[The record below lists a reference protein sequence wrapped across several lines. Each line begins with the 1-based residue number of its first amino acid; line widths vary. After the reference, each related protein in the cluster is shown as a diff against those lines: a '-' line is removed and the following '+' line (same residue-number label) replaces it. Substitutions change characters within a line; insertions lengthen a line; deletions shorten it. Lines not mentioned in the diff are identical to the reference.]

1 MLSYK
6 CEQETSEKESETC
19 TVADKGSVTR
29 SVCKYIQ
36 ENIEAGQ
43 WEVGQK
49 IPSENELCAAL
60 GVSRVSVRSALQ
72 QFIALGVLKS
82 VRGKGTFLIS
92 NDLSIFQP
100 APDSKPQQ
108 RETVD
113 DMKYIIEFRS
123 LIEPSLCAKAAEVA
137 TPELIKTLSG
147 LLTQMKASIGQGR
160 TYIQADVEF
169 HLEIARINGNPVTVS
184 IMQEVFQR
192 RKNLGEMYSL
202 ANGYYGGIYY
212 HGLIL
217 DAIKKHDPKAAK
229 ALMLEHLQRDI
240 LDMEATV

>member
-1 MLSYK
+1 M
-6 CEQETSEKESETC
+6 
-19 TVADKGSVTR
+19 ADKGSVTR

-36 ENIEAGQ
+36 ENIEAGRWQ
-43 WEVGQK
+43 VGEK
-49 IPSENELCAAL
+49 IPSENELCGEL

-72 QFIALGVLKS
+72 QFIALGVLES

-92 NDLSIFQP
+92 NDLSIFKP

-108 RETVD
+108 RETID

-123 LIEPSLCAKAAEVA
+123 LIEPALCAKAAESA
-137 TPELIKTLSG
+137 TPELTDKLTQ
-147 LLTQMKASIGQGR
+147 LLNQMKASIGQGKS
-160 TYIQADVEF
+160 YIQADMEF
-169 HLEIARINGNPVTVS
+169 HLEIARANQNPVTVS

-192 RKNLGEMYSL
+192 RRELGEMYSL
-202 ANGYYGGIYY
+202 ANGYYGGVYY

-217 DAIKKHDPKAAK
+217 DAIRKHDPKSAK

-240 LDMEATV
+240 LDMEAAE

>member
-1 MLSYK
+1 M
-6 CEQETSEKESETC
+6 
-19 TVADKGSVTR
+19 ADKGSVTR

-36 ENIEAGQ
+36 ENIEAGK
-43 WEVGQK
+43 WAVGQK
-49 IPSENELCAAL
+49 IPSENELCDAL

-72 QFIALGVLKS
+72 QFIALGMLES

-113 DMKYIIEFRS
+113 DMKYIIEFRC
-123 LIEPSLCAKAAEVA
+123 LIEPALCAKAAENA
-137 TPELIKTLSG
+137 TPELIENLSR

-160 TYIQADVEF
+160 IYIQADMEF
-169 HLEIARINGNPVTVS
+169 HLEIARFNSNPVTVS
-184 IMQEVFQR
+184 IMQNVFQR
-192 RKNLGEMYSL
+192 RKELGEMYSL

-217 DAIKKHDPKAAK
+217 DAIKKHDPKTAK

-240 LDMEATV
+240 MDMDARD